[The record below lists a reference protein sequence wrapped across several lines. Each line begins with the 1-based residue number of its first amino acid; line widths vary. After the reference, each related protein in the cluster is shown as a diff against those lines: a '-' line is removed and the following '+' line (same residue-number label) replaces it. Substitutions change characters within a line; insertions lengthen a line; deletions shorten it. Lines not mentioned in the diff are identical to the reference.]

1 MKTYIVSSKRKNF
14 ILSSNLLSITRLL
27 KIVTIFKNRLKNITF
42 LEIAKSCPEAGDL
55 QSWHI
60 PLSPDLLYYSLR
72 GQSYHE
78 KQRNVFVNVLT
89 NCVTNFSFYKK
100 ITPFRIMHP
109 RSSNVLFYE

>member
-1 MKTYIVSSKRKNF
+1 MERFCAYFTSNKIYNSVYAYFIKTYIVSRKRKNF

-42 LEIAKSCPEAGDL
+42 LEIAKSCPEAGAL

-72 GQSYHE
+72 AITKKKTQQVC
-78 KQRNVFVNVLT
+78 KCT
-89 NCVTNFSFYKK
+89 YKLCYQ
-100 ITPFRIMHP
+100 FF
-109 RSSNVLFYE
+109 LL